1 MSRDKKTPM
10 AFLSY
15 VRFEDQHNDG
25 RLSEFRERLSVEVRA
40 QTGDEFPIFQDR
52 NDIKWGQNWQER
64 IEDSIDKVTFLIPI
78 ITPSFFN
85 SPPCRSELESFLKRE
100 KELNRNDLILPVY
113 YIDTPVLNIEDKRA
127 KDNLAKIIAER
138 QLADWREL
146 RFEPFT
152 SPILGKT
159 LAKLATQIRD
169 ALERTE
175 DLRKPKPKPAPR
187 KKQGQGKRAVPPEDQ
202 SVSESSETTQRPT
215 TKNEPPTII
224 VDQLHRGNYTTI
236 TEAINNANPGDR
248 ILVRPGLY
256 KEGIVIDKPLEIIGE
271 GDLGDVIIEAGG
283 KTVLR
288 FRTNMSRVSNLTLRQ
303 TGGGNYFCVDITQGR
318 PELEGCDITSQT
330 QACVGIHNGA
340 DPRLRRN
347 RIHNGKYNGVYV
359 YENGQG
365 TLEDNEIFSN
375 EYSGVSIATGGNPS
389 LRRNQIHDNKQS
401 GVYIYDNGQGTLEYN
416 TISGNST
423 AGVIVS
429 DAGNPVVRHN
439 QINKNQY
446 EAIWVYKGGAG
457 TFEDNDLRDNV
468 GGAWSISEDSAAKV
482 KRARN

>member
-1 MSRDKKTPM
+1 M

-78 ITPSFFN
+78 IMPSFFN
-85 SPPCRSELESFLKRE
+85 SPPCRSELERFLERE
-100 KELNRNDLILPVY
+100 KQLKRNDLILPVY
-113 YIDTPVLNIEDKRA
+113 YIDTPLLNIEDKRA
-127 KDNLAKIIAER
+127 KDELAKIIIER
-138 QLADWREL
+138 QFADWREL

-152 SPILGKT
+152 SPVVGKT

-175 DLRKPKPKPAPR
+175 NLRKPKSKPAPR
-187 KKQGQGKRAVPPEDQ
+187 KKQGQGKRAVPPQDQ
-202 SVSESSETTQRPT
+202 SISKSSETAQQPT
-215 TKNEPPTII
+215 TKNEPPTIV

-236 TEAINNANPGDR
+236 TEAINKANPGDR

-271 GDLGDVIIEAGG
+271 GNPGDVIVEAAGRS
-283 KTVLR
+283 VLL
-288 FRTNMSRVSNLTLRQ
+288 FQTTMSRVSNLTLRQ
-303 TGGGNYFCVDITQGR
+303 TGGGNYFCVKIVQGR
-318 PELEGCDITSQT
+318 LELEGCDITSQSLT
-330 QACVGIHNGA
+330 CVVIRNGA

-347 RIHNGKYNGVYV
+347 RIHDSKESGVHV

-365 TLEDNEIFSN
+365 TLEDNEIFN
-375 EYSGVSIATGGNPS
+375 NAFQGVSIQAGGNPT
-389 LRRNQIHDNKQS
+389 LRHNRIHDNKGA
-401 GVYIYDNGQGTLEYN
+401 GVYVYENGQGTLEYN
-416 TISGNST
+416 TILANGHVGVAVSENS
-423 AGVIVS
+423 
-429 DAGNPVVRHN
+429 NPLVRHN
-439 QINKNQY
+439 QINKNSYQG
-446 EAIWVYKGGAG
+446 IWIYDKGAG

-468 GGAWSISEDSAAKV
+468 KGAWDISEDSEPKV
-482 KRARN
+482 KRARNQE